1 MGKYNS
7 ALLIFNEN
15 SGQSDINYQMDLI
28 LSHFNLHRIPLKVE
42 NLPDS
47 SEQLD
52 ALISEAIANG
62 TDLFIAAGGDG
73 TAALVGS
80 PLVGTGKPMGILPIG
95 TGNFLAK
102 ELGIPLN
109 LINALNLITTNDADL
124 FQLDTIEFLNRH
136 YIRNISMGVVSKVIN
151 DTPSEEKKRLG
162 FFAYV
167 IHFFQQILGLELD
180 RYYLEYDHKIK
191 TVVASEILITNAR
204 LMGIEP
210 LEWSE
215 DILINDGVMEIFVI
229 RAANLL
235 DVIRFLFSAATKRS
249 LKTPIIKSMKFNQY
263 CRIETQTPVMVQA
276 DGDLIGKSPI
286 EAHIRHQ
293 SLTII
298 VPDKDAIGI
307 LREKRNKRKE

>member
-1 MGKYNS
+1 MSNYTKATLFYNEK
-7 ALLIFNEN
+7 A
-15 SGQSDINYQMDLI
+15 GQSDIGRQIGLI
-28 LSHFNLHRIPLKVE
+28 QSHFNQHKISLNVI
-42 NLPDS
+42 NLPRTHADMEKLTS
-47 SEQLD
+47 Q
-52 ALISEAIANG
+52 AISDDV
-62 TDLFIAAGGDG
+62 DLFIAAGGDG
-73 TAALVGS
+73 TASLVGNH
-80 PLVGTGKPMGILPIG
+80 LVGTGKPMGILPIG

-102 ELGIPLN
+102 ELRIPLD
-109 LINALNLITTNDADL
+109 LRNALNLITSNNADL
-124 FQLDTIEFLNRH
+124 FQLDTIEFLDRY

-167 IHFFQQILGLELD
+167 IHFLQQILGLKLD
-180 RYYLEYDHKIK
+180 RYYMEYDHNKK

-215 DILINDGVMEIFVI
+215 EILINDGVMEIFVI

-235 DVIRFLFSAATKRS
+235 DIMRFLFSAATKRS
-249 LKTPIIKSMKFNQY
+249 LKTPIIKSMRFKDY
-263 CRIETQTPVMVQA
+263 CRIETQPPVMVQA

-286 EAHIRHQ
+286 EVHIKHQ

-307 LREKRNKRKE
+307 KREKRNKRKE

>member
-1 MGKYNS
+1 MSRYTKATLFYNEK
-7 ALLIFNEN
+7 A
-15 SGQSDINYQMDLI
+15 GQSDLGHQMDLI
-28 LSHFNLHRIPLKVE
+28 QTHFSQHKISLTVIY
-42 NLPDS
+42 LPITH
-47 SEQLD
+47 
-52 ALISEAIANG
+52 AAMKKLISQAISDDV
-62 TDLFIAAGGDG
+62 DLFIAAGGDG
-73 TAALVGS
+73 TVSLVGDQ
-80 PLVGTGKPMGILPIG
+80 LVGTGKPMGILPIG

-109 LINALNLITTNDADL
+109 LRSALDLITTNDADL
-124 FQLDTIEFLNRH
+124 FQLDTIEFLDRH

-167 IHFFQQILGLELD
+167 IHFLQQILGLKLD
-180 RYYLEYDHKIK
+180 RYYLEYDHQKK

-215 DILINDGVMEIFVI
+215 EILINDGVMEIFVI
-229 RAANLL
+229 RAVNLL
-235 DVIRFLFSAATKRS
+235 DIIRFLFSAATKRS

-286 EAHIRHQ
+286 EVHIKHQ

-307 LREKRNKRKE
+307 QREKRNKRKE